1 MKIGIIGTGMLGEA
15 VALNL
20 LNLGFDVSVYNRTKE
35 KAAEVEKNGAT
46 VMDSPKAVADNSE
59 LIIIIVKDASAVK
72 EVSFGKNGII
82 ESKNKKLIVAD
93 MSTIEPSESRE
104 IADKFEQKQIQ
115 KLEIPVMGGPNVA
128 ITGKLVMM
136 ASGPKNSF
144 EQCKTIF
151 EKIANKVFFL
161 GTQGTANSIKLA
173 MNLQIT
179 MLADMSTIEPSESR
193 EIADKFEQK
202 QIQKLEIPVMGG
214 PNVAITGKL
223 VMMASG
229 PKNSF
234 EQCKTIFEKIA
245 NKVFFLGT
253 QGTANS
259 IKLAMNL
266 QITMLA
272 LSLSEGITLV
282 EKSEVDP
289 KIFLEVLNST
299 YFKTGMSENK
309 AFKMIDGDY
318 DATFTLSNLKKDIST
333 MISTSKKLGIELP
346 MIMKAEKIYENA
358 IKEGLGNND
367 YTGII
372 EYIKKINKA

>member
-1 MKIGIIGTGMLGEA
+1 MKIGIIGIGMLGEA

-82 ESKNKKLIVAD
+82 ESENKKLIV
-93 MSTIEPSESRE
+93 
-104 IADKFEQKQIQ
+104 
-115 KLEIPVMGGPNVA
+115 
-128 ITGKLVMM
+128 
-136 ASGPKNSF
+136 
-144 EQCKTIF
+144 
-151 EKIANKVFFL
+151 
-161 GTQGTANSIKLA
+161 
-173 MNLQIT
+173 
-179 MLADMSTIEPSESR
+179 ADMSTIEPSESR

>member
-82 ESKNKKLIVAD
+82 ESENKKLIVAD

-128 ITGKLVMM
+128 I
-136 ASGPKNSF
+136 S
-144 EQCKTIF
+144 
-151 EKIANKVFFL
+151 
-161 GTQGTANSIKLA
+161 
-173 MNLQIT
+173 
-179 MLADMSTIEPSESR
+179 
-193 EIADKFEQK
+193 
-202 QIQKLEIPVMGG
+202 
-214 PNVAITGKL
+214 GKL

-372 EYIKKINKA
+372 EYIKKINKT

>member
-1 MKIGIIGTGMLGEA
+1 MKIGIIGIGMLGEA
-15 VALNL
+15 VTLNL

-35 KAAEVEKNGAT
+35 KAVEVEKNGAT
-46 VMDSPKAVADNSE
+46 VMNSPKAVADNSD

-72 EVSFGKNGII
+72 EVSFGKNGIT
-82 ESKNKKLIVAD
+82 ESENKKLIVAD

-128 ITGKLVMM
+128 I
-136 ASGPKNSF
+136 S
-144 EQCKTIF
+144 
-151 EKIANKVFFL
+151 
-161 GTQGTANSIKLA
+161 
-173 MNLQIT
+173 
-179 MLADMSTIEPSESR
+179 
-193 EIADKFEQK
+193 
-202 QIQKLEIPVMGG
+202 
-214 PNVAITGKL
+214 GKL